1 MIPMCSASMMRSVLL
16 LIPLLCSVDIIS
28 AAQSNEA
35 KETSQRLFDFHSGV
49 WINLHHFLYLEAL
62 SRGPQ
67 KSSHPAVVTDE
78 DAVLLGSLS
87 AQERAT
93 WNEAVDYY
101 ANSVIARDLLFD
113 RDMGIIKNEIEDTE
127 DSADLQQLDIPADLR
142 GTLRKAAPIYRKHF
156 WKNHD
161 QENRRWIAQLQPLIE
176 KYGEKLKNSLVA
188 IYEEPWP
195 DSPVR
200 VDVTI
205 YAGQFGAY
213 TTNGPTR
220 PTICSRD
227 PANQGAA
234 ALEVVF
240 HETSHG
246 MIDRVADAISAAE
259 ADVNARNPKE
269 TFHSGKLW
277 HAVLFYTAGEV
288 VAQQVPGYVAYAD
301 KNGLW
306 TRAWPGPVRSLIEQ
320 DWKPHFNGSVTLSA
334 AIGKLISDLAAAQ
347 AHP

>member
-1 MIPMCSASMMRSVLL
+1 MRLANRL
-16 LIPLLCSVDIIS
+16 ALIGALIPLLCSFSLIC
-28 AAQSNEA
+28 AAQSTGSKGTA
-35 KETSQRLFDFHSGV
+35 LPLFDFHSGF

-67 KSSHPAVVTDE
+67 KGPRPAVVTEE
-78 DAVLLGSLS
+78 DAAVLGSLS
-87 AQERAT
+87 AQERAA
-93 WNEAVDYY
+93 WNDAVNYY
-101 ANSVIARDLLFD
+101 ANSVISRDLLFD
-113 RDMGIIKNEIEDTE
+113 RDMGIVKNEIEDAE
-127 DSADLQQLDIPADLR
+127 DSADLPQLDIPADLR
-142 GTLRKAAPIYRKHF
+142 TALRKAAPIYRTHF

-161 QENRRWIAQLQPLIE
+161 QENRRWIAQLQPLVE
-176 KYGEKLKNSLVA
+176 NYGEKLKNSLVE
-188 IYEEPWP
+188 IYGEPWP
-195 DSPVR
+195 DQLVR

-227 PANQGAA
+227 SASQSAA

-246 MIDRVADAISAAE
+246 MIEKVADAISAAE
-259 ADVNARNPKE
+259 AEVNARNPKAP
-269 TFHSGKLW
+269 FHAGKLW
-277 HAVLFYTAGEV
+277 HAVLFYTTGEE
-288 VAQQVPGYVAYAD
+288 VAEQIPGYVPYAD

-334 AIGKLISDLAAAQ
+334 AIGKLISDLATAQ
-347 AHP
+347 SHP